1 MEIHLI
7 NIEIPIDIFKFQ
19 YIYLIDNSEKYV
31 YKNNIMHGLYAWT
44 TDKELLEEFL
54 NTRNKSIFTVKSKK
68 ISKKDLKDIKKE
80 YSNHQLD
87 WFTYSCKFKGEEKG
101 IGVISTKNE
110 YEVSKSSSEFIIDHF
125 NDLEKRYFKY
135 LNNKNRKSINEIM
148 KNINDTSKVTKDTLD
163 VLFYLFRFMF
173 VGE

>member
-1 MEIHLI
+1 MPGYVLDFYKEVVEI
-7 NIEIPIDIFKFQ
+7 IPI
-19 YIYLIDNSEKYV
+19 
-31 YKNNIMHGLYAWT
+31 
-44 TDKELLEEFL
+44 
-54 NTRNKSIFTVKSKK
+54 
-68 ISKKDLKDIKKE
+68 
-80 YSNHQLD
+80 
-87 WFTYSCKFKGEEKG
+87 KGEEKG
-101 IGVISTKNE
+101 IGVITTKNE

-148 KNINDTSKVTKDTLD
+148 KNISDTSKVTKDTLD